1 MLSRFLRYLATLT
14 ILLTTSVAGLPLIL
28 CVSEADGAA
37 LELAVKHVSNEAHQ
51 SDHIVLFSAHE
62 HSAKSSPCVDY
73 QLQAATLGQSR
84 ADEDVSVGGG
94 KTSVAFVATA
104 NDEHAEFPQIA
115 NVQPLRSAP
124 NLRSTLADRS
134 TIVLQI

>member
-14 ILLTTSVAGLPLIL
+14 VLLTTSVAGLPLIL
-28 CVSEADGAA
+28 CVGEAGGAA
-37 LELAVKHVSNEAHQ
+37 IELAANHVSNQARQ
-51 SDHIVLFSAHE
+51 SDHIVLVSAHK

-73 QLQAATLGQSR
+73 QLQVAALGQSR
-84 ADEDVSVGGG
+84 ADDVIPVGGG
-94 KTSVAFVATA
+94 ETPEAFAAA

-115 NVQPLRSAP
+115 NVRPLRSTP